1 MEVFHGAGSVPSTN
15 SVARDVVPAVE
26 LVDVQAQGPT
36 EDLGK
41 GGPRQGLEALGA
53 QVGGR
58 GGGRRGGLPARRG
71 LPGRH
76 CRVVVVPPASERTTS
91 EELLGARLTAV
102 HAHRPGQGWDVGQ
115 ECGRRKLKPV
125 SKGPGPP
132 PST

>member
-58 GGGRRGGLPARRG
+58 AQ
-71 LPGRH
+71 
-76 CRVVVVPPASERTTS
+76 VIEDAAAASRFLILRIS
-91 EELLGARLTAV
+91 
-102 HAHRPGQGWDVGQ
+102 
-115 ECGRRKLKPV
+115 
-125 SKGPGPP
+125 GPC
-132 PST
+132 